1 VFYGKKINPVHVERA
16 IELSAEKY
24 CPVSAMLK
32 TSVQITT
39 SFKIFI
45 KKA

>member
-1 VFYGKKINPVHVERA
+1 VHVERA

-32 TSVQITT
+32 ASVQIT
-39 SFKIFI
+39 SSYKILNE
-45 KKA
+45 KM